1 MKIYKDIIRK
11 SNADYAYQI
20 LKENILYLEL
30 KPGEELKE
38 AKIAEALQMSRTP
51 IREAII
57 LLKHDKLIETFP
69 QSGTFVTKIDEKKF
83 KYGRMLRVFV
93 ETKILEMSCVNMTE
107 EYRERLKQNMEQQ
120 EYVLKTS
127 RNYREFR
134 RLDKEFH
141 EIIAEGAQYSEF
153 LEVMTNNFYDYIR
166 IRELNFKNILKDD
179 IMYEG
184 HRRIYEVIK
193 NRTPE
198 KAEEAIQK
206 HYSIVAQRVE
216 KLIEENPSYFQ

>member
-1 MKIYKDIIRK
+1 MKIYKDIIRR

-51 IREAII
+51 IREALI

-83 KYGRMLRVFV
+83 KYGRMLRIFV
-93 ETKILEMSCVNMTE
+93 ETKILEMSCVSMSDD
-107 EYRERLKQNMEQQ
+107 YRERLKQNMEQQ
-120 EYVLKTS
+120 EYILKTS

-134 RLDKEFH
+134 KLDTEFH
-141 EIIAEGAQYSEF
+141 EIIAEGVEYSEF

-166 IRELNFKNILKDD
+166 IRELNANNILKDD

-184 HRRIYEVIK
+184 HRKIYEVVK
-193 NRTPE
+193 NKTPE
-198 KAEEAIQK
+198 KAEEAIMR
-206 HYSIVAQRVE
+206 HYSIVVQMVD
-216 KLIEENPSYFQ
+216 KLIKKYPEYFQ

>member
-93 ETKILEMSCVNMTE
+93 ETKILPITTFI
-107 EYRERLKQNMEQQ
+107 LQHT
-120 EYVLKTS
+120 TS
-127 RNYREFR
+127 
-134 RLDKEFH
+134 
-141 EIIAEGAQYSEF
+141 
-153 LEVMTNNFYDYIR
+153 V
-166 IRELNFKNILKDD
+166 
-179 IMYEG
+179 
-184 HRRIYEVIK
+184 
-193 NRTPE
+193 
-198 KAEEAIQK
+198 
-206 HYSIVAQRVE
+206 
-216 KLIEENPSYFQ
+216 

>member
-1 MKIYKDIIRK
+1 MKIY
-11 SNADYAYQI
+11 DYIMGKTNSSFAYRM
-20 LKENILYLEL
+20 LKENILNLEL
-30 KPGEELKE
+30 KPGEEIKENHLSEVLK
-38 AKIAEALQMSRTP
+38 MSRTP
-51 IREAII
+51 IREALI
-57 LLKHDKLIETFP
+57 LLKHENLIETFP

-166 IRELNFKNILKDD
+166 IRELNSKNILKDD

-184 HRRIYEVIK
+184 HRRIYEVVK

-206 HYSIVAQRVE
+206 HYSIVAQKVE
-216 KLIEENPSYFQ
+216 KLIEENPNYFQ